1 MLPAIKHTCNKVF
14 DVSVVADPAVGR
26 RDELLS
32 VSSLI
37 SSNTGGQ
44 STITWLVFVVLL
56 SVCGM
61 TGVDA
66 VPFTVTSGA
75 DACEIVDNN
84 NCFQSVNYPG
94 NYGDGLACT
103 ITVNDVGILNVS
115 GFDVEP
121 DGTCRYD
128 YMTVKGTK
136 YCGTTSPNLE
146 IINSGTQ
153 ITWFSDIYVAD
164 GYPGFKICY
173 APPLDDCVEATGG
186 TVNNNACLCGTT
198 NCLAPTSTGMF
209 CLASHNKCSQVA
221 ACTNTDG
228 SQNSNACTCG
238 AQDCTAS
245 TGLFCLAN
253 HNKAV
258 SPGYCLPV
266 MPGSDPLPNGDKSV
280 NGDPYDGSNCNI
292 EGVHGVS
299 CGGLTKVVLDW
310 RKGSGSLYNAVVAK
324 YGIISNW
331 DVSSVTNLDHV
342 FYNMGNFNADL
353 SKWVVSNVSFF
364 ASSPK

>member
-26 RDELLS
+26 RDEFLS

-56 SVCGM
+56 SLCGM
-61 TGVDA
+61 IGVDA

-94 NYGDGLACT
+94 NYGDGKTCT

-115 GFDVEP
+115 GFAVEP
-121 DGTCRYD
+121 HDTCGYD

-146 IINSGTQ
+146 AINSGAQ
-153 ITWFSDIYVAD
+153 ITWYSDSETNKK
-164 GYPGFKICY
+164 GFKICY

-198 NCLAPTSTGMF
+198 NCLAPTRRVCF
-209 CLASHNKCSQVA
+209 VWPLI
-221 ACTNTDG
+221 TNVPK
-228 SQNSNACTCG
+228 
-238 AQDCTAS
+238 
-245 TGLFCLAN
+245 L
-253 HNKAV
+253 
-258 SPGYCLPV
+258 LPV
-266 MPGSDPLPNGDKSV
+266 PTRMEVKIQTPVLVGRKIVQHLLVCFVWPITTRQFRLGIVWRLCQDQIRCQTAIHRIILV
-280 NGDPYDGSNCNI
+280 TQML
-292 EGVHGVS
+292 VAQH
-299 CGGLTKVVLDW
+299 GLTVIPVTEVVQ
-310 RKGSGSLYNAVVAK
+310 RRAVV
-324 YGIISNW
+324 
-331 DVSSVTNLDHV
+331 
-342 FYNMGNFNADL
+342 
-353 SKWVVSNVSFF
+353 
-364 ASSPK
+364 